1 MRHDNKLPI
10 LPRSQRIMFPDVVE
24 EHVSESIGRDTT
36 GRRGK
41 NALAAAESCKE
52 AMVKRVAAVEA

>member
-1 MRHDNKLPI
+1 
-10 LPRSQRIMFPDVVE
+10 MFPDVVE